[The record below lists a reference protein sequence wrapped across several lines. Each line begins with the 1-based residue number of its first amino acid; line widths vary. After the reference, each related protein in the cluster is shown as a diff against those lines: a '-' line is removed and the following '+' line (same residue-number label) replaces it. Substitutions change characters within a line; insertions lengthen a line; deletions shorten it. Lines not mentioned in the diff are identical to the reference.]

1 MNRSLRGAVG
11 LDEDRAWSEIVSCP
25 ATAAELFREA
35 AMGANLGCYGS
46 NAENPAL
53 NLGAKIL
60 LDFLK
65 GSWQTGRFIRLEGE

>member
-1 MNRSLRGAVG
+1 MDGSLVLGGDVG
-11 LDEDRAWSEIVSCP
+11 LDEDRTWSEVVSCP
-25 ATAAELFREA
+25 ATAAEPLTEA
-35 AMGANLGCYGS
+35 AMEANLGCQGS

-65 GSWQTGRFIRLEGE
+65 GS